1 MKFIQASHIA
11 KQRLE
16 EFIQHNQHIDIHTLL
31 ETGYVVEHQD
41 KIIGCFSL
49 DGIGDDAYWLK
60 QLYVIRHEAVKL
72 PVIVETIL
80 TIAKEKQA
88 KVIYAHS
95 EQPVTDLLLESL
107 SFSLQP
113 KTENMNQHQLHKKG
127 HWWTY
132 SVCS

>member
-1 MKFIQASHIA
+1 MKFIQASKVT
-11 KQRLE
+11 KQRLD
-16 EFIQHNQHIDIHTLL
+16 EFIQHNNHIDLKALL
-31 ETGYVVEHQD
+31 ATGYVVEHQD

-49 DGIGDDAYWLK
+49 DEIGNEAYWLK

-113 KTENMNQHQLHKKG
+113 KTEDMNQLQKKG

-132 SVCS
+132 SDC

>member
-1 MKFIQASHIA
+1 MKFIQAS
-11 KQRLE
+11 KVTEQRLD
-16 EFIQHNQHIDIHTLL
+16 EFIQHNNHIDLKALL
-31 ETGYVVEHQD
+31 ATGYVVEHQD

-49 DGIGDDAYWLK
+49 DEIGNDAYWLK

-80 TIAKEKQA
+80 TIAKDLEA

-107 SFSLQP
+107 SFSLQS
-113 KTENMNQHQLHKKG
+113 KEDSIAAHSSNKG